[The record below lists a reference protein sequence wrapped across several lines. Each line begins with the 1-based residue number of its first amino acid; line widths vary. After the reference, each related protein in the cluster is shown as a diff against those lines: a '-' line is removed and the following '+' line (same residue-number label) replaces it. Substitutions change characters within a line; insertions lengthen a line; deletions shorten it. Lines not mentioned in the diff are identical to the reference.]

1 MRRSPTPQRAL
12 GRALGLRRRE
22 VKLTPEEVADLA
34 ELSKRT
40 VEGIEAGK
48 ANPTG
53 DTIDRVARALGLAH
67 WELAKLADK
76 LETKDRRPTNKPLRR
91 RH

>member
-12 GRALGLRRRE
+12 GRAVGLRRRE
-22 VKLTPEEVADLA
+22 LKLSPEEVADLA

-53 DTIDRVARALGLAH
+53 DTIDRIARALGLAH

-91 RH
+91 PR